1 MEFFGFK
8 KLDITKMRILQLI
21 DSLEAGGAERMAVNY
36 ANGLAKQ
43 IDFSGIVASRKEGPL
58 LKQIDEEVSYLF
70 LNRKRVI
77 DFKALYLLRNY
88 VVLHNVTLV
97 HAHSTSFFLAFLLKL
112 IHPPIKII
120 WHDHYGDSE
129 FLNKRPLLAL
139 RLITPFFS
147 GIIAVNQKLK
157 VWAKENLHFEN
168 AIYLPN
174 FPAEEKN
181 ITEHTVLEGIAG
193 KRIVSLANLRVQ
205 KDHFLLLEVAKKL
218 KLPHPE
224 WTFHLVGKD
233 FDDAYSKQI
242 KSFIVENNLEKNVFL
257 YGTKQDVKNI
267 LDQSTIAILT
277 SQSEGLPMA
286 ILEYGWHKKPLVVT
300 DVGEISSVIKNG
312 ENGFLI
318 VANQAE
324 LFYEAVVT
332 LIENDILRID
342 FGNLLYQTIG
352 KNYSEDIVLEN
363 YLDWLRTI

>member
-1 MEFFGFK
+1 MELFGFK
-8 KLDITKMRILQLI
+8 KLDITKMRIFQLI

-36 ANGLAKQ
+36 ANALAKQ
-43 IDFSGIVASRKEGPL
+43 NDFSGLVVSRKEGPL
-58 LKQIDEEVSYLF
+58 VHQIDDGVSYLF
-70 LNRKRVI
+70 LNRNKVI
-77 DFKALYLLRNY
+77 DFKALYTLRNY
-88 VVLHNVTLV
+88 VLLHKVTLV

-157 VWAKENLHFEN
+157 VWAEENLHFEN

-174 FPAEEKN
+174 FPTEEKN
-181 ITEHTVLEGIAG
+181 IIEHTVLKGIEG
-193 KRIVSLANLRVQ
+193 KRIVSLANLRAQ

-218 KLPHPE
+218 KLCHPE

-312 ENGFLI
+312 ENGFLTL
-318 VANQAE
+318 ANQAE

-342 FGNLLYQTIG
+342 FGNLLYHTISE
-352 KNYSEDIVLEN
+352 NYSEGIVLKE